1 MSSRRSFARDVV
13 RVLLRR
19 PSGGVPDATTNKAGR
34 TGATHPAR
42 SRVGFAEFGS
52 AVGTSLTRLTCA
64 ECAHCICQITNFN
77 NFAAVHFGISSS
89 RFFQV
94 CTDERARMPSRNRLA
109 VALTFKQFSSAIF
122 LRISPIQNFEPC
134 AVFSFRDVRPKFVF
148 RNDAFQ
154 IQFAGAKSRGKP
166 PIYKY

>member
-1 MSSRRSFARDVV
+1 MERQARWAEYLV
-13 RVLLRR
+13 
-19 PSGGVPDATTNKAGR
+19 TQT
-34 TGATHPAR
+34 AR
-42 SRVGFAEFGS
+42 SRMGFAEFGS

-109 VALTFKQFSSAIF
+109 VALTFKQFLSAIF
-122 LRISPIQNFEPC
+122 LRIFPVQNLEPRTLLSLC
-134 AVFSFRDVRPKFVF
+134 DVRPEFVLG
-148 RNDAFQ
+148 NDSFQ
-154 IQFAGAKSRGKP
+154 VQFANAFK
-166 PIYKY
+166 